1 MTNGTEFD
9 SGSPLRTWLF
19 NPFHFVAGGKALGIG
34 IIVVLVASF
43 NGSVSNSHFDG
54 VLDFHTGFA
63 APRWFFFAEGLID
76 WLSLAVLLWVAGL
89 LISRSRMRAID
100 VFGTTALA
108 RFPTLGMAFVAVLP
122 GFQRQTARF
131 VAMDLTFLPVD
142 MAVFSIGAIVMVAM
156 LVWMVL
162 LSYRAF
168 AVSCNVRGAKA
179 VVTFVVA
186 TILAEIVSKT
196 VVGLLARQV
205 LN

>member
-34 IIVVLVASF
+34 IVVVLVASF
-43 NGSVSNSHFDG
+43 NGSVSSSHFSG
-54 VLDFHTGFA
+54 VLDFQPGLA
-63 APRWFFFAEGLID
+63 APKWFFLAEGLVA
-76 WLSLAVLLWVAGL
+76 WLSLAVLLWMAGL

-131 VAMDLTFLPVD
+131 IAMDLQFLPIDV
-142 MAVFSIGAIVMVAM
+142 AVFSIAAVVMIAM

-168 AVSCNVRGAKA
+168 VVSCNVRGTKA
-179 VVTFVVA
+179 FVTFVVVLL
-186 TILAEIVSKT
+186 LAEILSKT
-196 VVGLLARQV
+196 VIHVLTKQV
-205 LN
+205 LG